1 MDSNAKA
8 KRIIDWI
15 VIGSFIA
22 IVALVAS
29 IQIHHSVVNS
39 DWYVVKQWR
48 KSFEKMSVKVNDT
61 DSIECI
67 EVEFD
72 DNTEDYTY
80 IYDVPAE
87 LFDDIKIISYERVDD
102 FEKLH
107 KLWRGA
113 PCIVV
118 FFNDNSVALFLT
130 TVVSFDKERVRK

>member
-8 KRIIDWI
+8 KRIIDLI

-22 IVALVAS
+22 VVALVAS

-80 IYDVPAE
+80 I
-87 LFDDIKIISYERVDD
+87 
-102 FEKLH
+102 
-107 KLWRGA
+107 
-113 PCIVV
+113 
-118 FFNDNSVALFLT
+118 
-130 TVVSFDKERVRK
+130 